1 MIVLMVTGGMGM
13 GEERKPTMAEIG
25 MPPPTTAFLSSS
37 LRPVQSWAVQ
47 RRRGGGQ
54 IDAEEVTARTTAII
68 INPHDDVLTKKPAVQ
83 YPWRSASA
91 LQCPDL

>member
-68 INPHDDVLTKKPAVQ
+68 INPHDDAVLASSPVPAPLSLSLSL
-83 YPWRSASA
+83 PW
-91 LQCPDL
+91 